1 MKTIKVI
8 ITAVAIALA
17 SASCGLGNSGQSG
30 PPEACVRALELADAG
45 FRANSQGYGAVSQLL
60 GADNRD
66 DFDRA
71 SAELDAALE
80 KFKELEPQYRKAKEE
95 CRNSGQ

>member
-8 ITAVAIALA
+8 TAAAAIALV

-30 PPEACVRALELADAG
+30 PPESCVRALELADEG
-45 FRANSQGYGAVSQLL
+45 FRANSEGYAAVSQLL

-71 SAELDAALE
+71 SSQLDSAIE
-80 KFKELEPQYRKAKEE
+80 KFEKIGSEYNKAKTE